1 VLSSNSEVY
10 YSIFRSQEQR
20 DKTLYLYIHYLDSD
34 AEAGK
39 MAEKRILTAHDID
52 PQRQKEAKEYARIR
66 YRLLVVDLA
75 LGGIFGLVLLLS
87 GMSSGLKA
95 LIMGYTSQPLLV
107 VAGYFFFFSL
117 VYGMLLLPLEYYGGF
132 VLPHRY
138 GLSTQTLGA
147 WLIDEAKGGL
157 LGLGLGLIV
166 IEVIYYLLRIMP
178 SLWWLVTAI
187 FMLLFT
193 VILAN
198 LAPLLIVPLFYKFTP
213 LADEELVGRLMKLAE
228 KANTKVRGVFTINL
242 SSRTK
247 AANAALM
254 GLGNTR
260 RIVLGD
266 TLYADYSLD
275 EIETIL
281 AHELGHHVQHD
292 IWWGLFLQSALT
304 LIGLYLAHVGLSW
317 GVRAMGFAGLDD
329 IAALPLLALVM
340 GGFMALTAPLSN
352 TFSRWRERMADE
364 YALRMTGRP
373 QAFVSVMVKLAN
385 QNLSQVDPE
394 PWVEFILY
402 SHPAIGKRIQH
413 GQNFER
419 ERSEAYGAQT

>member
-1 VLSSNSEVY
+1 
-10 YSIFRSQEQR
+10 
-20 DKTLYLYIHYLDSD
+20 
-34 AEAGK
+34 
-39 MAEKRILTAHDID
+39 MAEKRILTADDID
-52 PQRQKEAKEYARIR
+52 PWRQKQAKEYARLR

-75 LGGIFGLVLLLS
+75 LGGIFALVLLLS
-87 GMSSGLKA
+87 GMSSWLKA
-95 LIMGYTSQPLLV
+95 LIMGYTSQPVLV
-107 VAGYFFFFSL
+107 VAGYFFLFSL
-117 VYGMLLLPLEYYGGF
+117 AYGVLLLPLEYYGGF

-138 GLSTQTLGA
+138 GLSTQTLQA
-147 WLIDEAKGGL
+147 WLVDEIKGGL
-157 LGLGLGLIV
+157 LGLGLGLII
-166 IEVIYYLLRIMP
+166 IEVIYYLLRVIP

-228 KANTKVRGVFTINL
+228 RANTKVRGVFTINL
-242 SSRTK
+242 SSKTK

-266 TLYADYSLD
+266 TLYADYSPD

-281 AHELGHHVQHD
+281 AHELGHQVQHD
-292 IWWGLFLQSALT
+292 VWWVLLFQSALT
-304 LIGLYLAHVGLSW
+304 LIGLYLAHLGLSS
-317 GVRAMGFAGLDD
+317 GARMMGFAGLDD
-329 IAALPLLALVM
+329 IAALPLLAMVM

-352 TFSRWRERMADE
+352 AFSRWRERMADE
-364 YALRMTGRP
+364 YALRITGKP
-373 QAFVSVMVKLAN
+373 HAFVSVMVKLAN

-394 PWVEFILY
+394 PWVEFVLY
-402 SHPAIGKRIQH
+402 SHPTIGKRIQH
-413 GQNFER
+413 GQSFER
-419 ERSEAYGAQT
+419 TSSEARGAQT